1 MYFGKRV
8 LSEED
13 FIKFD
18 SKYKEGQRLGLTQKQ
33 LEEKLIKKIERKI
46 NMIGAIGVEESVT
59 FKAKET
65 LSVMKD
71 KGIKPWLITH

>member
-1 MYFGKRV
+1 
-8 LSEED
+8 
-13 FIKFD
+13 
-18 SKYKEGQRLGLTQKQ
+18 